1 MKGRCLGIDFAK
13 SNAQK
18 TQYFKMNLDSQQ
30 IAIRKKLEALS
41 KVLEENAAQ
50 NFWQKIITSKEQI
63 KSFYI
68 YGDVGRGK
76 TMLMKSFFDSV
87 KKTPK
92 IYFHFNAF
100 MQKIHEA
107 LRDIRSEKKASG
119 KDVKDELILAV
130 SRVVDDKKLICF
142 DEFQV
147 VDIADAML
155 LSRIFSYLFS
165 QGVVVIFTSNS
176 HPKDLYKNGLQREV
190 FLEFVDSILLK
201 HCQVLHL
208 NSEIDYRKQYR
219 ESLTKRYFISNK
231 NNREEV
237 KKIIEF
243 FSEGKRAKVSKIKVW
258 GREVK
263 IKKTY
268 GKIAVFTF
276 DELCRNPM
284 SASDYRAICQNF
296 DLIFLL
302 KLPCLTKEEVN
313 EARRLTL
320 FIDEIYENKTALIIL
335 AKTKAEKIFL
345 DVIGAEGSK
354 RTTSRLNE
362 IKSDSYWQNSKIS
375 IKN

>member
-1 MKGRCLGIDFAK
+1 
-13 SNAQK
+13 
-18 TQYFKMNLDSQQ
+18 MNLDSRQ
-30 IAIRKKLEALS
+30 IAIKNKLEALS
-41 KVLEENAAQ
+41 KVLEENSSQ
-50 NFWQKIITSKEQI
+50 NFWQKIISEKEQI
-63 KSFYI
+63 KGCYI

-76 TMLMKSFFDSV
+76 TMLMKSFFDSI

-107 LRDIRSEKKASG
+107 LRDIRSEKKVGEKKA
-119 KDVKDELILAV
+119 VKDELLLAV
-130 SRVVDDKKLICF
+130 SSVIGEKKLICF

-155 LSRIFSYLFS
+155 LSRIFSHLFA
-165 QGVVVIFTSNS
+165 QGILVIFTSNS
-176 HPKDLYKNGLQREV
+176 SPQDLYKNGLQREV
-190 FLEFVDSILLK
+190 FLEFIDQVLLK
-201 HCQVLHL
+201 NCQVLHL

-219 ESLTKRYFISNK
+219 DSLVKRYFISNK
-231 NNREEV
+231 NNRQEV
-237 KKIIEF
+237 KKIIEIF
-243 FSEGKRAKVSKIKVW
+243 AEGKRAKVSKLKVW
-258 GREVK
+258 GRELK

-268 GKIAVFTF
+268 DKIAVFDF
-276 DELCRNPM
+276 DDLCRNPL
-284 SASDYRAICQNF
+284 SASDYSAICQNF